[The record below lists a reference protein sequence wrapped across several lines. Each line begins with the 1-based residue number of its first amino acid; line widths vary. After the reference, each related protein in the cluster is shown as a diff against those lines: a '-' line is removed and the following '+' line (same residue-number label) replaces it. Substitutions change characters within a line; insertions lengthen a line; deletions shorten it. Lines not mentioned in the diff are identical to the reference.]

1 MLLVVYERALAR
13 WPITVKSAFGCS
25 MAFCG
30 DCTAQ
35 FLEYGGKPFEYDATR
50 GMAIISLG
58 TLWNG
63 PLMHYYFG
71 WLERHF
77 PQRSF
82 ASPGAVRILLSKTAM
97 NQLCTNPFVYLPL
110 FYSWT
115 GFAYGRSREETMEK
129 MRREYLSSLKATW
142 LIFTPLN
149 LVNFYVTPVRHQV
162 SVNVIASFVYNTAL
176 SFIAA
181 PRQSDL
187 ELNLLSRTA
196 SGKSNAKHLSAK
208 QSNDQCR

>member
-1 MLLVVYERALAR
+1 
-13 WPITVKSAFGCS
+13 
-25 MAFCG
+25 
-30 DCTAQ
+30 
-35 FLEYGGKPFEYDATR
+35 
-50 GMAIISLG
+50 
-58 TLWNG
+58 
-63 PLMHYYFG
+63 
-71 WLERHF
+71 
-77 PQRSF
+77 
-82 ASPGAVRILLSKTAM
+82 
-97 NQLCTNPFVYLPL
+97 
-110 FYSWT
+110 
-115 GFAYGRSREETMEK
+115 MEK

-196 SGKSNAKHLSAK
+196 PGKSNAKHWPAK